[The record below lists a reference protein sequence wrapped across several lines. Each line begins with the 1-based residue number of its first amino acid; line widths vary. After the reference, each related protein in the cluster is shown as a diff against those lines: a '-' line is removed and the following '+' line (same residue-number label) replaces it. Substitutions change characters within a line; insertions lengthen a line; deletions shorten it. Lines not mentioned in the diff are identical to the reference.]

1 MEAKKYIWPLPHC
14 DGYTSY
20 QGLFAAERKWDKH
33 TGYDLYCEPEQLVVA
48 MEDGVIVKIENFTGE
63 NATPPSPW
71 WNDTKAVLIEGASGV
86 IVYGEI
92 RPLEAIQEGQ
102 KVKAGKILGRVIT
115 VLKKDKGLPM
125 TMLHVELY
133 KPGTRETVI
142 WNIGDSQP
150 DSLLDPTYLL
160 DNAKKG

>member
-1 MEAKKYIWPLPHC
+1 MIWPLLGE
-14 DGYTSY
+14 DKYTSY
-20 QGLFAAERKWDKH
+20 QGQFGAIRKHDIH
-33 TGYDLYCEPEQLVVA
+33 TGVDCYCEPEQLVVA
-48 MEDGVIVKIENFTGE
+48 MEDGIIVKIENFTGE
-63 NATPPSPW
+63 NAIPPSPW

-92 RPLEAIQEGQ
+92 KPLEAIQEGQ
-102 KVKAGKILGRVIT
+102 KVKAGKILGRVIP

-133 KPGTRETVI
+133 KTGSRETLI
-142 WNIGDSQP
+142 WNLGDNQP

-160 DNAKKG
+160 DLAKKV